1 VLLEGGAASHRAI
14 LSEYN
19 LTLLDQIIGM
29 VVTATLVSY
38 TFYSFD
44 ATTALAHSKML
55 LTVPFVFY
63 MLARYLYLVHVKQ
76 LGGAPD
82 ELLLEDRPLLVNS
95 VFWAL
100 AVVGLIYLW

>member
-1 VLLEGGAASHRAI
+1 M
-14 LSEYN
+14 SEYN
-19 LTLLDQIIGM
+19 LPLLDQIISM

-63 MLARYLYLVHVKQ
+63 MLARYL
-76 LGGAPD
+76 
-82 ELLLEDRPLLVNS
+82 
-95 VFWAL
+95 
-100 AVVGLIYLW
+100 